1 MIHFHAL
8 IDDQCL
14 SLNISQFFSV
24 AQNSF
29 SYKVKDSV
37 GLGSNPAVRVN
48 LKGTYS
54 GMRSGT
60 GGGWNNH
67 KAM

>member
-1 MIHFHAL
+1 
-8 IDDQCL
+8 
-14 SLNISQFFSV
+14 
-24 AQNSF
+24 
-29 SYKVKDSV
+29 
-37 GLGSNPAVRVN
+37 VN

-67 KAM
+67 KAMWSGGKWKVS